1 MKLNIKNS
9 GFSLKNRSMK
19 GREAERLK
27 MYRKVN
33 FAVALTILTII
44 IFGSTLSFVAASPG
58 TITGSEDDTPGVWLF
73 SAGTDT
79 EPGGQPTDEIVENA
93 IEAGIVELIGD
104 EVEEIADFH
113 AGPGEPYEGE
123 RDNEL
128 SLVVEGLSAID
139 DFGLIEEPDDPS
151 SNFDAGIG
159 GWVTLSNFGEIYA
172 DGVVATGTIGPE
184 EGVDPEEALG
194 GFEIFIFEDAELS
207 GFTCT
212 LTLKSGGT
220 ISFTIADRQVNPDT
234 PNGADDT
241 LIAIDLDSLPGFTS
255 GDAVVAITITDDGV
269 SMTEP
274 VYGDTTLELDAVA
287 TRVSVLEPYGSI
299 SGYKWNDLDGDGVK
313 DPDEPGLE
321 GWTIAL
327 SGEVSDTTTTDENG
341 YYEFTNLPAGS
352 YTVSEVPQANWVQ
365 TYPPSPGTYSIE
377 LSPGENSV
385 NNNFGNK
392 YYNPGPGVGGVGE
405 VIQITGL
412 HGTTAFYLLVSI
424 LLLLIT
430 VSVTVTAYRKIR

>member
-1 MKLNIKNS
+1 MEVDK
-9 GFSLKNRSMK
+9 
-19 GREAERLK
+19 
-27 MYRKVN
+27 KVN
-33 FAVALTILTII
+33 FAMISAFLMIIALGFTV
-44 IFGSTLSFVAASPG
+44 SFTAASPG

-79 EPGGQPTDEIVENA
+79 EAGGQPTDEIVENA

-104 EVEEIADFH
+104 EASEIEDFH
-113 AGPGEPYEGE
+113 AGPSEPYEGA
-123 RDNEL
+123 RDSEL

-151 SNFDAGIG
+151 SNFDAGLG
-159 GWVTLSNFGEIYA
+159 GWVTLSNFGEIHP

-207 GFTCT
+207 GFICT
-212 LTLKSGGT
+212 LTLKSGGS
-220 ISFTIADRQVNPDT
+220 ISFTIADRQINPNT
-234 PNGADDT
+234 PDGADDT
-241 LIAIDLDSLPGFTS
+241 LIAIDLDSLQGFTP
-255 GDAVVAITITDDGV
+255 GDAVVSIKITDDGI

-287 TRVSVLEPYGSI
+287 TRVGVLYGSI

-313 DPDEPGLE
+313 DADEPGLE
-321 GWTIAL
+321 GWTIVL
-327 SGEVSDTTTTDENG
+327 SGETSATTTTNEDG
-341 YYEFTNLPAGS
+341 YYEFTGLPAGS
-352 YTVSEVPQANWVQ
+352 YTVSEVAKPDWVQ

-392 YYNPGPGVGGVGE
+392 YDAHGPGVGGVGE
-405 VIQITGL
+405 VAQITSL
-412 HGTTAFYLLVSI
+412 HGSLVIYLLVSV
-424 LLLLIT
+424 LLLTLIT
-430 VSVTVTAYRKIR
+430 VSVIFTAYRVNR